1 MTKMRLESSSLI
13 SSCYYERRPPRPP
26 RLPSVLR
33 FNDVKRSSESFKKEL
48 IIASKSVTFACEGD
62 FFSKDYAVLDA

>member
-1 MTKMRLESSSLI
+1 MTKMRLDISSLI
-13 SSCYYERRPPRPP
+13 RIRYYERRPPRPP

-33 FNDVKRSSESFKKEL
+33 FNEVKRSSESFKKEL

-62 FFSKDYAVLDA
+62 FFSKDGAGLEA